1 MGQERRRQLV
11 VSWVMGFLV
20 FIVLGAGA
28 VLGLEL
34 YVDRFSWLVDPSWYR
49 LEEQGDEVQL
59 GCQRFRPVSL
69 TRQPAP
75 GTTRI
80 LMLGGSTT
88 FGFPE
93 RPRGD
98 TPIDRPPHGFVGMV
112 QSSLDLR
119 YPGRF
124 ELVNLGINGGGS
136 TDTLRV
142 LRAAGDLGA
151 SAMVVYDGNNEF
163 LPAPERFSASMWS
176 WALYRQLTVMLP
188 RPSSSPGWVGS
199 PAHQTDGHRAAIVE
213 LFRSK
218 LIAIV
223 KEGKDAGM
231 KVLLATQA
239 VNRQG
244 VDPNWSTS
252 GTPDEVAG
260 LRKMRRDELHQLL
273 AGAPDSADLAW
284 ELGHRLRRRD
294 DYRGVLLQKAV
305 DNDGLQLRAGS
316 DINRVIKEV
325 ARGQGAT
332 LVDAAGAMRAAESVS
347 SGPLFY
353 DWVHPRAEGAGIV
366 AAAVLDGLVEA
377 QVVDEAGL
385 GVTYPEVEL
394 SDRLDG
400 ELRAARSWVQWACVR
415 GHDPAHRLN
424 MASRSI
430 ETVLKSRPWDPEAQA
445 LRKLVNGWE
454 QGGVVLDPEL
464 SKRLGSLHHCI
475 SSRLAE
481 PSEDQG

>member
-1 MGQERRRQLV
+1 
-11 VSWVMGFLV
+11 
-20 FIVLGAGA
+20 
-28 VLGLEL
+28 
-34 YVDRFSWLVDPSWYR
+34 
-49 LEEQGDEVQL
+49 
-59 GCQRFRPVSL
+59 
-69 TRQPAP
+69 
-75 GTTRI
+75 
-80 LMLGGSTT
+80 
-88 FGFPE
+88 
-93 RPRGD
+93 
-98 TPIDRPPHGFVGMV
+98 
-112 QSSLDLR
+112 
-119 YPGRF
+119 
-124 ELVNLGINGGGS
+124 
-136 TDTLRV
+136 
-142 LRAAGDLGA
+142 
-151 SAMVVYDGNNEF
+151 
-163 LPAPERFSASMWS
+163 
-176 WALYRQLTVMLP
+176 
-188 RPSSSPGWVGS
+188 
-199 PAHQTDGHRAAIVE
+199 
-213 LFRSK
+213 
-218 LIAIV
+218 
-223 KEGKDAGM
+223 M